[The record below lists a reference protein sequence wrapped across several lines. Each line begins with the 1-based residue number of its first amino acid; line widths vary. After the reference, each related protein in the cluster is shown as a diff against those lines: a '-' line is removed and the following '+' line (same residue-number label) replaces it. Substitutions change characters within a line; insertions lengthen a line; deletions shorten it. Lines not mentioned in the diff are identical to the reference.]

1 MATSF
6 LKKTMVYL
14 GLVDDEYDDH
24 DDYEDRA
31 PRGFSVSSRA
41 NRDRRTTCP
50 KNALRARRQFVASVP
65 CPSRAHRAHN
75 ARSRP

>member
-14 GLVDDEYDDH
+14 GLVDDEYDEY

-31 PRGFSVSSRA
+31 RAASR
-41 NRDRRTTCP
+41 R
-50 KNALRARRQFVASVP
+50 
-65 CPSRAHRAHN
+65 
-75 ARSRP
+75 

>member
-14 GLVDDEYDDH
+14 GLVDDEYDEY

-31 PRGFSVSSRA
+31 PRGFSSVTRVDNGADQTSPTSVSPPHPRGASGRSRA
-41 NRDRRTTCP
+41 TT
-50 KNALRARRQFVASVP
+50 ARRSP
-65 CPSRAHRAHN
+65 
-75 ARSRP
+75 